1 MKSCCYA
8 SHPIA
13 ITNEGLALQLL
24 FVRMLCILIIYKT
37 FFKCKTPLIYLAF
50 LKFLLTFFLNFLLTF
65 LLKFFLTFSKIKK
78 ERKNIQVLY
87 YLTLPYIKPNTCKRK
102 NVLFQN
108 SKVTLFMLSLQLD
121 PEASNILKELQVKLN
136 GVLDELSITY
146 GER

>member
-37 FFKCKTPLIYLAF
+37 FFKCKTPLIYLAL
-50 LKFLLTFFLNFLLTF
+50 LKFLHLI
-65 LLKFFLTFSKIKK
+65 SKIKK

>member
-50 LKFLLTFFLNFLLTF
+50 LKFLHLI
-65 LLKFFLTFSKIKK
+65 SKIKK